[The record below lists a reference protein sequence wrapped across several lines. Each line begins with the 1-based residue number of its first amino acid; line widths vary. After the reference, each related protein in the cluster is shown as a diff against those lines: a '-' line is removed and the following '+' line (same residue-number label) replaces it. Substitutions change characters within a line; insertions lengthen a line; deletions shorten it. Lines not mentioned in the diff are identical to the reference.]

1 MVWQTCLDNAVSD
14 VADVVAACG
23 TIETLDAGYTPNAD
37 LEKVLFLA
45 EERALYPGKAPL
57 TLTDN
62 VESPLVRHRQQPSIR
77 RFIAGAI
84 AGGIGCGTAAA
95 LVDSESAIT
104 RAGATWA
111 TLALCVLVF
120 IGIVISFVDHDTLF
134 LDLPTL
140 LVGGLAA
147 WVLAV
152 VKPAEAAFRG
162 DYAGAGASASIGC
175 GGSSGDDS
183 WGGGSWGG
191 AGAGLRARLTRLAA
205 YYAVSLALNVAMVAS
220 ALGKYWASHE
230 AAPPPPSSPPSPS
243 IAAPLPAAP
252 AVPAPAEVAAS
263 AAAPGARCGGR

>member
-152 VKPAEAAFRG
+152 VACLNRDDTASLK
-162 DYAGAGASASIGC
+162 AGAIVAVVWAVGLELTNLMYRILRKTNGM
-175 GGSSGDDS
+175 GFGDTLIVLVSSGVP
-183 WGGGSWGG
+183 G
-191 AGAGLRARLTRLAA
+191 
-205 YYAVSLALNVAMVAS
+205 AVSGQPLVAFASPFAAAVLALIWH
-220 ALGKYWASHE
+220 L
-230 AAPPPPSSPPSPS
+230 
-243 IAAPLPAAP
+243 
-252 AVPAPAEVAAS
+252 
-263 AAAPGARCGGR
+263 PGALTKRTGTRTAFAFGPFLCVGWLAGWVVLHIGGIS